1 MTTCWSTT
9 GPLRPQFPNVTFPI
23 MFWIPSNSSA
33 SSTATSTPVTLST
46 KETSSISPTSS
57 NPASNH
63 LSESKGNPPLI
74 LKLKGPMARRI
85 LNQLNGE
92 SKIENRRAR
101 NRKTARMSRERRQAY
116 IKQLEAELRI
126 ANGRAIEMHKL
137 VTEMQQADK
146 CNQERIA
153 QLESQIS
160 FVSRVYQ

>member
-1 MTTCWSTT
+1 
-9 GPLRPQFPNVTFPI
+9 
-23 MFWIPSNSSA
+23 
-33 SSTATSTPVTLST
+33 
-46 KETSSISPTSS
+46 
-57 NPASNH
+57 
-63 LSESKGNPPLI
+63 
-74 LKLKGPMARRI
+74 MARRI